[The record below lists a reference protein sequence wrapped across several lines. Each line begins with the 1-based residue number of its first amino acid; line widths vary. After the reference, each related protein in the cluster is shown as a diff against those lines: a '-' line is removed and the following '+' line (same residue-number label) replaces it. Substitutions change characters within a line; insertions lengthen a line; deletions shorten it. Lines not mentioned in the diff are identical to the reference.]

1 MTSKPRVKEVSDT
14 VDQYAGEFS
23 SLLNNDYSNQV
34 ETLKKLRQSAMSR
47 FTELGFPTTKL
58 EEWKNTNVDFIAKTY
73 YNRSTAKDFDIDR
86 KVIESHYIDGCHRIV
101 FINGNYIPEYSS
113 PAENL
118 GSIEIKELRDI
129 NEKDSF
135 YLGKTANYHD
145 HAFTALNTA
154 FMECGVLIRIP
165 GSQKV
170 ATPIQILYVMAPP
183 ENHLVYHLRNL
194 IVAGQNSQAGVI
206 EDYVGLDKNPYLT
219 NVVTEIFAK
228 ENSQLNHVKLQ
239 REDSHS
245 DHISSTHINQESNS
259 TVNTFLFSSGGKLV
273 RNNLN
278 TILNGEGAHCTMNG
292 LNLANDQQ
300 HNDSH
305 TILDHAKPNC
315 TSSELYKGIFR
326 DKSRGV
332 FNGRIIVRK
341 DSQKTDAKQSNNNL
355 LLSNHTMVNSN
366 PQLEIYAD
374 DVKCTHGS
382 TTGQL
387 DEDALFYLRTRGLD
401 IKTAQLLMIHG
412 FANELVD
419 KISTTNVKGYVQLL
433 LDNWINVQRTLRGKL
448 EK

>member
-1 MTSKPRVKEVSDT
+1 MTIKPRVKEVSDT
-14 VDQYAGEFS
+14 VDQYAGEFL

-34 ETLKKLRQSAMSR
+34 ETVKKLRQSAMNR

-58 EEWKNTNVDFIAKTY
+58 EEWKNTNVDSIAKTY
-73 YNRSTAKDFDIDR
+73 YNRPTAKDFDIDR

-101 FINGNYIPEYSS
+101 FINGNFIPEYSS
-113 PAENL
+113 PADNL
-118 GSIEIKELRDI
+118 HAIEIKELKNI

-154 FMECGVLIRIP
+154 FMACGLFIRIP
-165 GSQKV
+165 SQKV
-170 ATPIQILYVMAPP
+170 DKPIHVLYVMAPP
-183 ENHLVYHLRNL
+183 EQQLVYHLRNL
-194 IVAGQNSQAGVI
+194 IVAEKNSQANVI
-206 EDYVGLDKNPYLT
+206 EDYVGLGKNPYLT

-239 REDSHS
+239 REDSQS

-278 TILNGEGAHCTMNG
+278 SILNGEGAHCTMNG
-292 LNLANDQQ
+292 LSLANDQQ
-300 HNDSH
+300 HNDNH
-305 TILDHAKPNC
+305 TILYHAKPNC
-315 TSSELYKGIFR
+315 TSSELYKGIFK

-341 DSQKTDAKQSNNNL
+341 DSQKTDAKQTNNNL
-355 LLSNHTMVNSN
+355 LLSNHAIVNSN

-387 DEDALFYLRTRGLD
+387 NEDALFYLRSRGLD
-401 IKTAQLLMIHG
+401 FKTAQMLMVHG
-412 FANELVD
+412 FANELLD
-419 KISTTNVKGYVQLL
+419 RISVPNVRACIQSL
-433 LDNWINVQRTLRGKL
+433 LDNWLSETEV